1 MQRPIIVLGLICLT
15 LSVFAACGPSE
26 QELAAQKDQENRQK
40 LEELQQQHEALGQRR
55 AQLEAA
61 RTRLADLAAEDGAP
75 EEGAAE
81 SAEEGG
87 EAEGAE
93 PEMTPEELE
102 AEVQRLEGEI
112 KEDAQAFYDAVSN
125 FINEDVPIYQGEPMS
140 DIQKTAVRMKSEEEI
155 VIAREHIEEGGNFTQ
170 AISIYR
176 QALIADPDN
185 PELQAALEEAE
196 SLRFMTEERF
206 SQVRRGMTEDEVR
219 ELLGRPY
226 HQNIRRY
233 EEQGVTAWY
242 YPKDEQKAAAAVW
255 FRPRQGELQVYRTD
269 FNASAGQ
276 SGDEGDG

>member
-1 MQRPIIVLGLICLT
+1 MQRPIIALGLICLT

-26 QELAAQKDQENRQK
+26 QELAAQKEQENQQK
-40 LEELQQQHEALGQRR
+40 LEELQQQHDALGQKR

-61 RTRLADLAAEDGAP
+61 RTRLAEQASEDGAP
-75 EEGAAE
+75 EEGVAEAAV
-81 SAEEGG
+81 EGG
-87 EAEGAE
+87 EAE
-93 PEMTPEELE
+93 PEITPEELA

-112 KEDAQAFYDAVSN
+112 GEGAEAFYQALAE
-125 FINEDVPIYQGEPMS
+125 FINEDVPIIRGEPMS
-140 DIQKTAVRMKSEEEI
+140 DIQTAAVRMKSEEEM
-155 VIAREHIEEGGNFTQ
+155 VMAREYIEEGGNFTQ